1 MFNIEE
7 RFIKSKR
14 LLCIIFTL
22 IFVLTTLVT
31 SVGQASA
38 VGVLGAENDN
48 DNNNTLDG
56 TYSITTDYEPVDGED
71 NSYIVTIKCK
81 PDNYLPDNYKSRRHC
96 HLTVDMDSHFKCV
109 EESFLVDCDDAS
121 FSKFDMI
128 YERGYDFCLRA
139 FNSEVTVKFKVVAN
153 EASLSEKST
162 NESLYITK
170 PSIFE
175 IFTDKDPRSIPIPA
189 IGPVNKRNVVI
200 NYYKDK
206 VDDSV
211 DENGNYLYYLGS
223 DTEHFINQEVGSA
236 IKKEDVPN
244 KNTFI
249 PDGYKENA
257 EFATEFDENDEFI
270 VSANSDENVINLV
283 YKEKESYPY
292 SVLYYK
298 DSESDENLLKDI
310 SVIGEAEYDSEIPF
324 NLEDAATL
332 IEKFRPVGYT
342 GRYSITYD
350 AEHYTGRIQS
360 FKNGLYNKV
369 KIVYTKG
376 VYPYKIVYYKDS
388 ISDSN
393 KLKVVAYDDD
403 SRVLEKEY
411 LSVVPFSEVN
421 KNLSQPEGYNEGVI
435 VEESDTNT
443 GLTITEKDNVIN
455 VLYTKKILPYTV
467 NYYVEGEDE
476 PFKTEEGEAE
486 YESEIP
492 YVDKT
497 TDLGEEYE
505 DILKGYEE
513 TGEVTKYNEKGV
525 ITTDPDKNV
534 IDVVFKLKDV
544 PYVVEYYKEVL
555 DPVTKEIKTE
565 KITSYDGEVKYG
577 TEFAYHNDDTQKD
590 DAINVNVDK
599 ENPGEGYL
607 EKAEILNAP
616 EKTGLT
622 KEDNTVKILY
632 KLIVPEEIAADEDK
646 VKPEEIAADED
657 EVKPEEVAADEEV
670 IKPLVIEQEVA
681 ADSAEVNTADINA
694 ITIRLLCVLM
704 LGSIL
709 LVATVILNNKKKSL

>member
-1 MFNIEE
+1 MFNIEG
-7 RFIKSKR
+7 RLIKSKR
-14 LLCIIFTL
+14 LLCLIFTL

-48 DNNNTLDG
+48 DNNNTSDE

-81 PDNYLPDNYKSRRHC
+81 PDNYVIFGHC
-96 HLTVDMDSHFKCV
+96 HLVVNMDSNFKYV
-109 EESFLVDCDDAS
+109 RESILVDCDDS
-121 FSKFDMI
+121 SYLSWYLFPDT
-128 YERGYDFCLRA
+128 RGYELCLNN
-139 FNSEVTVKFKVVAN
+139 FDSEITVKFKAVAD
-153 EASLSEKST
+153 EASLSE

-170 PSIFE
+170 TSSLE
-175 IFTDKDPRSIPIPA
+175 IETDYGSKSIPIPA

-200 NYYKDK
+200 NYYKDQ

-435 VEESDTNT
+435 IEESDTNT

-505 DILKGYEE
+505 DILKGYDLDGDVE
-513 TGEVTKYNEKGV
+513 KLNEKGIV
-525 ITTDPDKNV
+525 TTDPETNV
-534 IDVVFKLKDV
+534 INVTFKLKDV
-544 PYVVEYYKEVL
+544 EYLVEYYKEVL
-555 DPVTKEIKTE
+555 DPETNEIKQE
-565 KITSYDGEVKYG
+565 KISSYDGVSKYG
-577 TEFAYHNDDTQKD
+577 NEFAYSEDDTQLD
-590 DAINVNVDK
+590 DENIINVLVNK
-599 ENPGEGYL
+599 EHPGDGYEDL
-607 EKAEILNAP
+607 AQKLLAP
-616 EKTGLT
+616 EKLGLT
-622 KEDNTVKILY
+622 KEENTVKILY
-632 KLIVPEEIAADEDK
+632 KLIVPEEIAADEDE

-704 LGSIL
+704 LVSIL

>member
-1 MFNIEE
+1 MFNIEG
-7 RFIKSKR
+7 RLIKSKR
-14 LLCIIFTL
+14 LLCLIFTL

-48 DNNNTLDG
+48 DNNNTSDE

-81 PDNYLPDNYKSRRHC
+81 PDNYVIFGHC
-96 HLTVDMDSHFKCV
+96 HLVVNMDSNFKYV
-109 EESFLVDCDDAS
+109 RESILVDCDDS
-121 FSKFDMI
+121 SYLSWYLFPDT
-128 YERGYDFCLRA
+128 RGYELCLNN
-139 FNSEVTVKFKVVAN
+139 FDSEITVKFKAVAD
-153 EASLSEKST
+153 EASLSE

-170 PSIFE
+170 TSSLE
-175 IFTDKDPRSIPIPA
+175 IETDYGSKSIPIPA

-200 NYYKDK
+200 NYYKDQ

-435 VEESDTNT
+435 IEESDTNT

-555 DPVTKEIKTE
+555 DPETNEIKQE
-565 KITSYDGEVKYG
+565 KISSYDGVSKYG
-577 TEFAYHNDDTQKD
+577 NEFAYSEDDTQLD
-590 DAINVNVDK
+590 DENIINVLVNK
-599 ENPGEGYL
+599 EHPGDGYEDL
-607 EKAEILNAP
+607 AQKLLAP
-616 EKTGLT
+616 EKLGLT

-632 KLIVPEEIAADEDK
+632 KLIVPEEIAADEDE

-704 LGSIL
+704 LVSIL

>member
-1 MFNIEE
+1 
-7 RFIKSKR
+7 
-14 LLCIIFTL
+14 
-22 IFVLTTLVT
+22 VT

-48 DNNNTLDG
+48 DNNNTSDE

-81 PDNYLPDNYKSRRHC
+81 PDNYVIFGHC
-96 HLTVDMDSHFKCV
+96 HLVVNMDSNFKYV
-109 EESFLVDCDDAS
+109 RESILVDCDDS
-121 FSKFDMI
+121 SYLSWYLFPDT
-128 YERGYDFCLRA
+128 RGYELCLNN
-139 FNSEVTVKFKVVAN
+139 FDSEITVKFKAVAD
-153 EASLSEKST
+153 EASLSE

-170 PSIFE
+170 TSSLE
-175 IFTDKDPRSIPIPA
+175 IETDYGSKSIPIPA

-200 NYYKDK
+200 NYYKDQ

-435 VEESDTNT
+435 IEESDTNT

-505 DILKGYEE
+505 DILKGYDLDGDVE
-513 TGEVTKYNEKGV
+513 KLNEKGIV
-525 ITTDPDKNV
+525 TTDPETNV
-534 IDVVFKLKDV
+534 INVTFKLKDV
-544 PYVVEYYKEVL
+544 EYLVEYYKEVL
-555 DPVTKEIKTE
+555 DPETNEIKQE
-565 KITSYDGEVKYG
+565 KISSYDGVSKYG
-577 TEFAYHNDDTQKD
+577 NEFAYSEDDTQLD
-590 DAINVNVDK
+590 DENIINVLVNK
-599 ENPGEGYL
+599 EHPGDGYEDL
-607 EKAEILNAP
+607 AQKLLAP
-616 EKTGLT
+616 EKLGLT

-632 KLIVPEEIAADEDK
+632 KLIVPEEIAADEDE

-704 LGSIL
+704 LVSIL

>member
-1 MFNIEE
+1 MFNIEG
-7 RFIKSKR
+7 RLIKSKR
-14 LLCIIFTL
+14 LLCLIFTL

-48 DNNNTLDG
+48 DNNNTSDE

-81 PDNYLPDNYKSRRHC
+81 PDNYVIFGHC
-96 HLTVDMDSHFKCV
+96 HLVVNMDSNFKYV
-109 EESFLVDCDDAS
+109 RESILVDCDDS
-121 FSKFDMI
+121 SYLSWYLFPDT
-128 YERGYDFCLRA
+128 RGYELCLNN
-139 FNSEVTVKFKVVAN
+139 FDSEITVKFKAVAD
-153 EASLSEKST
+153 EASLSE

-170 PSIFE
+170 TSSLE
-175 IFTDKDPRSIPIPA
+175 IETDYGSKSIPIPA

-200 NYYKDK
+200 NYYKDQ

-435 VEESDTNT
+435 IEESDTNT

-555 DPVTKEIKTE
+555 DPVTKEIKQE
-565 KITSYDGEVKYG
+565 KISSYDGVSKYG
-577 TEFAYHNDDTQKD
+577 NEFAYSEDDTQLD
-590 DAINVNVDK
+590 DENIINVLVNK
-599 ENPGEGYL
+599 EHPGDGYEDL
-607 EKAEILNAP
+607 AQKLLAP
-616 EKTGLT
+616 EKLGLT
-622 KEDNTVKILY
+622 KEENTVKILY
-632 KLIVPEEIAADEDK
+632 KLIVPEEIAADEDE

-704 LGSIL
+704 LVSIL

>member
-1 MFNIEE
+1 MFNIEG
-7 RFIKSKR
+7 RLIKSKR
-14 LLCIIFTL
+14 LLCLIFTL

-48 DNNNTLDG
+48 DNNNTSDE

-81 PDNYLPDNYKSRRHC
+81 PDNYLDRIHC
-96 HLTVDMDSHFKCV
+96 HLTVNMDRHFKCV
-109 EESFLVDCDDAS
+109 EESILVDCDDS
-121 FSKFDMI
+121 STFDMSYYPNGQG
-128 YERGYDFCLRA
+128 YEFCLGDL
-139 FNSEVTVKFKVVAN
+139 NSEVTVKFKAVADK
-153 EASLSEKST
+153 ASLSEKPT
-162 NESLYITK
+162 NESLYITQT
-170 PSIFE
+170 SYFQIFA
-175 IFTDKDPRSIPIPA
+175 DWPRSIKIPA

-270 VSANSDENVINLV
+270 VSANGDENVINLV

-388 ISDSN
+388 ISDGN

-435 VEESDTNT
+435 IEESDTNT

-505 DILKGYEE
+505 DILKGYDLDGDVE
-513 TGEVTKYNEKGV
+513 KLNEKGIV
-525 ITTDPDKNV
+525 TTDPETNV
-534 IDVVFKLKDV
+534 INVTFKLKDV
-544 PYVVEYYKEVL
+544 EYLVEYYKEVL
-555 DPVTKEIKTE
+555 DPETKEIKQE
-565 KITSYDGEVKYG
+565 KISSYDGVSKYG
-577 TEFAYHNDDTQKD
+577 NEFAYSEDDTQLD
-590 DAINVNVDK
+590 DENIINVLVNK
-599 ENPGEGYL
+599 EHPGDDYEDL
-607 EKAEILNAP
+607 AQKLLAP
-616 EKTGLT
+616 EKLGLT
-622 KEDNTVKILY
+622 KEENTVKILY
-632 KLIVPEEIAADEDK
+632 KLIVPEEIAADEDE

-694 ITIRLLCVLM
+694 IAIRLLCVLM

>member
-1 MFNIEE
+1 MFNIEG
-7 RFIKSKR
+7 RLIKSKR
-14 LLCIIFTL
+14 LLCLIFTL

-48 DNNNTLDG
+48 DNNNTSEE

-81 PDNYLPDNYKSRRHC
+81 PDNYVDYRHC
-96 HLTVDMDSHFKCV
+96 HLIVNIDSYFKYV
-109 EESFLVDCDDAS
+109 RDSILVNCDDSSA
-121 FSKFDMI
+121 FSWYLFPDT
-128 YERGYDFCLRA
+128 RGYELCLNN
-139 FNSEVTVKFKVVAN
+139 FDSEVTVKFKVAAD
-153 EASLSEKST
+153 EASLSEKPT

-170 PSIFE
+170 TSSLEMYTEYGPKSIE
-175 IFTDKDPRSIPIPA
+175 IPA

-223 DTEHFINQEVGSA
+223 DTEHFINQEIGSA

-393 KLKVVAYDDD
+393 KLQVVAYDDD

-411 LSVVPFSEVN
+411 LSVVPFSEVD

-435 VEESDTNT
+435 IEESDTNT

-486 YESEIP
+486 FESEIP

-505 DILKGYEE
+505 DILKGYDLDGDVE
-513 TGEVTKYNEKGV
+513 KLNEKGIV
-525 ITTDPDKNV
+525 TTDPETNV
-534 IDVVFKLKDV
+534 INVTFKLKDV
-544 PYVVEYYKEVL
+544 EYLVEYYKEVL
-555 DPVTKEIKTE
+555 DPETNEIKQE
-565 KITSYDGEVKYG
+565 KISSYDGVSKYG
-577 TEFAYHNDDTQKD
+577 NEFAYSEDDTQLD
-590 DAINVNVDK
+590 DENIINVLVNK
-599 ENPGEGYL
+599 EHPGDGYEDL
-607 EKAEILNAP
+607 AQKLLAP
-616 EKTGLT
+616 EKLGLT

-632 KLIVPEEIAADEDK
+632 KLIVPEEIAADEDEV
-646 VKPEEIAADED
+646 VKPEEKPTVVKEDVGEIAADTDIVVLKED
-657 EVKPEEVAADEEV
+657 VG
-670 IKPLVIEQEVA
+670 EVA
-681 ADSAEVNTADINA
+681 ADSAEVKTADINA

-704 LGSIL
+704 LVSIL

>member
-1 MFNIEE
+1 MFNIEG

-14 LLCIIFTL
+14 LLCLIFTL

-48 DNNNTLDG
+48 DNNNTSEE

-81 PDNYLPDNYKSRRHC
+81 PDNYVAYRHC
-96 HLTVDMDSHFKCV
+96 HLVVNMDSYFNYV
-109 EESFLVDCDDAS
+109 RDSFLVDCDDSSA
-121 FSKFDMI
+121 FSWYLFPDKGGYELCLNNFD
-128 YERGYDFCLRA
+128 
-139 FNSEVTVKFKVVAN
+139 SEVTVKFKAVAN
-153 EASLSEKST
+153 EASLSEKSI
-162 NESLYITK
+162 NESLYITRTSSLEIYTEVW
-170 PSIFE
+170 PESIQ
-175 IFTDKDPRSIPIPA
+175 IPA
-189 IGPVNKRNVVI
+189 IGPVNKRDVVI
-200 NYYKDK
+200 NYYKDQ

-292 SVLYYK
+292 AVLYYK

-310 SVIGEAEYDSEIPF
+310 SLSGEAEYDSEIPF
-324 NLEDAATL
+324 NLEEAATL

-376 VYPYKIVYYKDS
+376 LFPYKIVYYKDS
-388 ISDSN
+388 ISESN

-411 LSVVPFSEVN
+411 LSVVPFSEVD

-435 VEESDTNT
+435 IEESDTNT

-486 YESEIP
+486 FESEIP

-497 TDLGEEYE
+497 IDLGEEYE
-505 DILKGYEE
+505 EKLKGYDLDGDVE
-513 TGEVTKYNEKGV
+513 KLNEKGIV
-525 ITTDPDKNV
+525 TTDPETNV
-534 IDVVFKLKDV
+534 INVTFKLKDV
-544 PYVVEYYKEVL
+544 
-555 DPVTKEIKTE
+555 D
-565 KITSYDGEVKYG
+565 
-577 TEFAYHNDDTQKD
+577 
-590 DAINVNVDK
+590 
-599 ENPGEGYL
+599 
-607 EKAEILNAP
+607 
-616 EKTGLT
+616 
-622 KEDNTVKILY
+622 
-632 KLIVPEEIAADEDK
+632 VPEEIAADEDE

-704 LGSIL
+704 LVSIL

>member
-1 MFNIEE
+1 MFNIEG
-7 RFIKSKR
+7 RLIKSKR
-14 LLCIIFTL
+14 LLCLIFTL

-48 DNNNTLDG
+48 DNNNTSDE
-56 TYSITTDYEPVDGED
+56 TCSITTDYEPVDGED

-81 PDNYLPDNYKSRRHC
+81 PDNYVIFGHC
-96 HLTVDMDSHFKCV
+96 HLVVNMDSNFKYV
-109 EESFLVDCDDAS
+109 RESILVDCDDS
-121 FSKFDMI
+121 SYLSWYLFPDT
-128 YERGYDFCLRA
+128 RGYELCLNN
-139 FNSEVTVKFKVVAN
+139 FDSEITVKFKAVAD
-153 EASLSEKST
+153 EASLSE

-170 PSIFE
+170 TSSLE
-175 IFTDKDPRSIPIPA
+175 IETDYGSKSIPIPA

-200 NYYKDK
+200 NYYKDQ

-435 VEESDTNT
+435 IEESDTNT

-505 DILKGYEE
+505 DILKGYDLDGDVE
-513 TGEVTKYNEKGV
+513 KLNEKGIV
-525 ITTDPDKNV
+525 TTDPETNV
-534 IDVVFKLKDV
+534 INVTFKLKDV
-544 PYVVEYYKEVL
+544 EYLVEYYKEVL
-555 DPVTKEIKTE
+555 DPETNEIKQE
-565 KITSYDGEVKYG
+565 KISSYDGVSKYG
-577 TEFAYHNDDTQKD
+577 NEFAYSEDDTQLD
-590 DAINVNVDK
+590 DENIINVLVNK
-599 ENPGEGYL
+599 EHPGDGYEDL
-607 EKAEILNAP
+607 AQKLLAP
-616 EKTGLT
+616 EKLGLT

-632 KLIVPEEIAADEDK
+632 KLIVPEEIAADEDE

-704 LGSIL
+704 LVSIL